1 MPQRGGL
8 EWVEG
13 SGWIVLA
20 GGGSIARG
28 ELDLITARVL
38 TLANL
43 DRPLVVLHAGE
54 HPEEAEAEALVDH
67 YTALGGPGGEAFVVS
82 GMSRSQMDD
91 PDFLSLLTE
100 AGILHLSGED
110 PHALTRAL
118 HNTQALKRIV
128 LGFATLQGLIIVG
141 SGGGAEA
148 LGAWIPHPEEPS
160 GEVTGLNFLRT
171 AIVAPHFTRT
181 EEAEALHRLLHRR
194 PGFIGLGIPDG
205 TALGLGPEGEVET
218 WGVGEVTAVV
228 RR

>member
-43 DRPLVVLHAGE
+43 DRPLVVLHAGGDGE
-54 HPEEAEAEALVDH
+54 EAEALVDH

-82 GMSRSQMDD
+82 EMSRSQLDD
-91 PDFLSLLTE
+91 PDFLALLTE
-100 AGILHLSGED
+100 AGILHLSGAN
-110 PHALTRAL
+110 PRALTRTL

-128 LGFATLQGLIIVG
+128 LGFATLQGLMIVG
-141 SGGGAEA
+141 SGGGAAA
-148 LGAWIPHPEEPS
+148 LGAWVTPPQQPAEEAP
-160 GEVTGLNFLRT
+160 GLNFVRT

-181 EEAEALHRLLHRR
+181 EEAEALHRLLHKR